1 MRLTRILL
9 QDIAKLIQRYSRYQ
23 QSCLSIEQF
32 TSFGEYYF
40 DITDQSCNSIPC
52 NLNYLLSS
60 FVKDQNQQQNIVLTL
75 KLTLQRRIFRVF
87 LADTVANSIMCE
99 CKRRLEYANCIS
111 GERGY
116 IRKIVYCEE
125 KS

>member
-60 FVKDQNQQQNIVLTL
+60 FVKDQNQQQNIVLAL

-87 LADTVANSIMCE
+87 LADTVANSIMCVNAKE
-99 CKRRLEYANCIS
+99 CLNMQIVSLEKEVIFV
-111 GERGY
+111 
-116 IRKIVYCEE
+116 K
-125 KS
+125 

>member
-40 DITDQSCNSIPC
+40 DITDQSCNFIPC

-60 FVKDQNQQQNIVLTL
+60 FVKDQTEPAT
-75 KLTLQRRIFRVF
+75 KYSSCFETYFAKTHFRVF
-87 LADTVANSIMCE
+87 LADTVANSIMCVNAKE
-99 CKRRLEYANCIS
+99 GLNMQIVSLEKEVIFV
-111 GERGY
+111 
-116 IRKIVYCEE
+116 K
-125 KS
+125 

>member
-40 DITDQSCNSIPC
+40 ENTDQSCNSIPC

-60 FVKDQNQQQNIVLTL
+60 FVKDQNQQQNTVLTL

-87 LADTVANSIMCE
+87 LADTVANSIMCVNAKE
-99 CKRRLEYANCIS
+99 GLNMQIVSLEKEVIFV
-111 GERGY
+111 
-116 IRKIVYCEE
+116 K
-125 KS
+125 

>member
-1 MRLTRILL
+1 MSTN
-9 QDIAKLIQRYSRYQ
+9 
-23 QSCLSIEQF
+23 
-32 TSFGEYYF
+32 F

-87 LADTVANSIMCE
+87 LADTVANSIMCVNAKE
-99 CKRRLEYANCIS
+99 GLNMQILSLEKEVIFV
-111 GERGY
+111 
-116 IRKIVYCEE
+116 K
-125 KS
+125 

>member
-32 TSFGEYYF
+32 TSFGEYCF

-60 FVKDQNQQQNIVLTL
+60 FVKDQNQQQNIVLAL

-87 LADTVANSIMCE
+87 LADTVANSIMCVNAKE
-99 CKRRLEYANCIS
+99 GLNMQIVSLEKEVIF
-111 GERGY
+111 G
-116 IRKIVYCEE
+116 K
-125 KS
+125 

>member
-87 LADTVANSIMCE
+87 LADTVANSIMCVNAKE
-99 CKRRLEYANCIS
+99 GLICKLYLWRKRLYS
-111 GERGY
+111 
-116 IRKIVYCEE
+116 
-125 KS
+125 

>member
-40 DITDQSCNSIPC
+40 DITDQSCNFIPC

-60 FVKDQNQQQNIVLTL
+60 FVKDQNQQQNIVLAL

-87 LADTVANSIMCE
+87 LADTVANSFMCVNAKE
-99 CKRRLEYANCIS
+99 GLNMQIVSLEKEI
-111 GERGY
+111 
-116 IRKIVYCEE
+116 IFVK
-125 KS
+125 

>member
-40 DITDQSCNSIPC
+40 DITDQSCNSVPC

-60 FVKDQNQQQNIVLTL
+60 FVKDQNQQQNIVLAL

-87 LADTVANSIMCE
+87 LADTVANSIMCVNAKE
-99 CKRRLEYANCIS
+99 GLNMQIVSLEKEVIFV
-111 GERGY
+111 
-116 IRKIVYCEE
+116 K
-125 KS
+125 

>member
-40 DITDQSCNSIPC
+40 DITDHDQSCNSIPC

-60 FVKDQNQQQNIVLTL
+60 FVKDQNQQQNIVLAL

-87 LADTVANSIMCE
+87 LADTVANSIMCVNAKE
-99 CKRRLEYANCIS
+99 GLNMQIVSLEKEVIFV
-111 GERGY
+111 
-116 IRKIVYCEE
+116 K
-125 KS
+125 

>member
-32 TSFGEYYF
+32 TSFGEYHF
-40 DITDQSCNSIPC
+40 DITDQSCNSVPC

-60 FVKDQNQQQNIVLTL
+60 FVKDQNQQQNIVLAL

-87 LADTVANSIMCE
+87 LADTVANSIMCVNAKE
-99 CKRRLEYANCIS
+99 GLNMQIVSLEKEVIFV
-111 GERGY
+111 
-116 IRKIVYCEE
+116 K
-125 KS
+125 

>member
-60 FVKDQNQQQNIVLTL
+60 FVKDQNQQQNIVLAL

-87 LADTVANSIMCE
+87 LADTVANSIMCVNAKE
-99 CKRRLEYANCIS
+99 GLNMQIVSLEKEVIFV
-111 GERGY
+111 
-116 IRKIVYCEE
+116 K
-125 KS
+125 

>member
-1 MRLTRILL
+1 MSTN
-9 QDIAKLIQRYSRYQ
+9 
-23 QSCLSIEQF
+23 
-32 TSFGEYYF
+32 F

-87 LADTVANSIMCE
+87 LADTVANSIMSAVMCVNAKE
-99 CKRRLEYANCIS
+99 GLNMQIVSLEKEVIFV
-111 GERGY
+111 
-116 IRKIVYCEE
+116 K
-125 KS
+125 